1 MDNNSPTNLLLY
13 YHPLA
18 SFCHKVLIALYENG
32 TEFEPRFVDL
42 SEEESRSEL
51 FAYWPVGK
59 IPLLRDRMRNQ
70 IIPETSVIIE
80 YISEYYPGTANLLP
94 TPTQESIGVRLW
106 DRFFDLYISDSVQ
119 KIVLDRIRPEGQKDP
134 FGVERAY
141 ERLPV
146 AYGMLEKELDTK
158 NYIVSDTFTMAEC
171 SAVPALFYSDTLL
184 SFRNGYP
191 KLTNYFERL
200 LEKDS
205 VKRTL
210 DEAEPYFHMYPFF
223 DKIPK
228 RFLKEKK

>member
-1 MDNNSPTNLLLY
+1 MDNNSPKNLLLY

-18 SFCHKVLIALYENG
+18 SFCHKVLIAMYENG

-59 IPLLRDRMRNQ
+59 IPLLRDRMQNQ

-80 YISEYYPGTANLLP
+80 YICEYYPGSANLLP
-94 TPTQESIGVRLW
+94 SVPQKAIEVRLW

-119 KIVLDRIRPEGQKDP
+119 KIVLDRIRLEGQKDP

-141 ERLPV
+141 ERLSV
-146 AYGMLEKELDTK
+146 AYGMLEKQLDAK
-158 NYIVSDTFTMAEC
+158 NYIVSDTFTMADC
-171 SAVPALFYSDTLL
+171 AAVPALFYADTLL
-184 SFRNGYP
+184 SFQKDYP

-200 LEKDS
+200 LEKSS

-210 DEAEPYFHMYPFF
+210 DEAEPFFYMYPFF
-223 DKIPK
+223 DQIPK

>member
-1 MDNNSPTNLLLY
+1 MDNNNPRNLLLY
-13 YHPLA
+13 FHPLA

-42 SEEESRSEL
+42 LEEESRSEL

-59 IPLLRDRMRNQ
+59 IPLLRDRLRNQ

-80 YISEYYPGTANLLP
+80 YISEFYPGTANLLP
-94 TPTQESIGVRLW
+94 SLPQESIEVRLW

-119 KIVLDRIRPEGQKDP
+119 KIVLDRIRTEGQKDP

-146 AYGMLEKELDTK
+146 AYGMLEKQLDTK
-158 NYIVSDTFTMAEC
+158 NYIVSDHFTMADC

-200 LEKDS
+200 LEKSS

-223 DKIPK
+223 DQIPT

>member
-1 MDNNSPTNLLLY
+1 MDNNNPTNLLLY

-42 SEEESRSEL
+42 LEEESRSEL

-59 IPLLRDRMRNQ
+59 IPLLRDRLRNQ

-80 YISEYYPGTANLLP
+80 YISEYYPGTSNLLP
-94 TPTQESIGVRLW
+94 SHPQESIEVRLW

-146 AYGMLEKELDTK
+146 AYGMLEKQLDTK
-158 NYIVSDTFTMAEC
+158 NYIVYDHFTMADC

-191 KLTNYFERL
+191 KLTKYFERL
-200 LEKDS
+200 LEKNS

-210 DEAEPYFHMYPFF
+210 DEAEPYFYMYPFF